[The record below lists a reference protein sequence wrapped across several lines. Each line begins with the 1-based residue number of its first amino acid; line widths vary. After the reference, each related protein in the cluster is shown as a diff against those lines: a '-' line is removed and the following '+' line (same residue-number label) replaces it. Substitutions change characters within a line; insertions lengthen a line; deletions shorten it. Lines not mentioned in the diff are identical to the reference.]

1 MVIRVIYV
9 IGTLVLNGLG
19 IVRIRGKT
27 ENRVQ
32 RIWRNP
38 SAQLPRPVSEK
49 SQTGFRVST
58 P

>member
-1 MVIRVIYV
+1 MVIGVTIV
-9 IGTLVLNGLG
+9 IGDHVLNVIG
-19 IVRIRGKT
+19 IAQVRGKT

-38 SAQLPRPVSEK
+38 SAQLPRPVREK